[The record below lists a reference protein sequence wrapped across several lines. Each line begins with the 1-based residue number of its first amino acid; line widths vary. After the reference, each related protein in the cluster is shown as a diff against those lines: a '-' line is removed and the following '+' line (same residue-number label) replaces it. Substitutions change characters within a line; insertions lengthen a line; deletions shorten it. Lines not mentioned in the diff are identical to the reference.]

1 MESPDQP
8 KSDGERLL
16 CAYLEQ
22 RGFEAFS
29 EYERQVEG
37 KNLDWSVDHPD
48 QSFVMEVYEPEIR
61 IPPDGRPFSS
71 YDGLR
76 GMFERNKREQIRAA
90 KKASL
95 PFVGVLARTNS
106 DVDFGADL
114 VAGAMFGDLTFRVP
128 LAEDGESFDI
138 ERGVTTFGSGGRVQP
153 GQMRGVSA
161 VAILRR
167 FNPTAWKLEKE
178 LVVRTAH
185 LPTWHARVNEDERRA
200 VTAELARVA
209 TQLEDQFTQSGA
221 YDPAAATVRL
231 IVLHNPH
238 AERSLRLDILDGP
251 HDEQWTAYRDGDA
264 SLYGD
269 RWKGPLI
276 HEVPHRE

>member
-1 MESPDQP
+1 
-8 KSDGERLL
+8 
-16 CAYLEQ
+16 
-22 RGFEAFS
+22 
-29 EYERQVEG
+29 
-37 KNLDWSVDHPD
+37 
-48 QSFVMEVYEPEIR
+48 MEVYEPEIR
-61 IPPDGRPFSS
+61 IPPNGRPFSS

-138 ERGVTTFGSGGRVQP
+138 ERGVTTFGSGGRMQR

-167 FNPTAWKLEKE
+167 FNPTADLMGRPSNPRKSLEYVSEQGERDAAPSKGTT
-178 LVVRTAH
+178 LKGPKRPLHATRTAPSGGTGR
-185 LPTWHARVNEDERRA
+185 LSNPVEQRLTPGEVD
-200 VTAELARVA
+200 ELANLRTSMSSASASA
-209 TQLEDQFTQSGA
+209 TKSQPSWIEFLHAQAKEHRGHRLLHLD
-221 YDPAAATVRL
+221 TVL
-231 IVLHNPH
+231 
-238 AERSLRLDILDGP
+238 LR
-251 HDEQWTAYRDGDA
+251 R
-264 SLYGD
+264 
-269 RWKGPLI
+269 
-276 HEVPHRE
+276 